1 MKNVAE
7 DILMGKQAGL
17 GDHLF
22 LGQGSAL
29 RTLKRFLLE
38 RWQSMRKRVKKE
50 EVAKLVTR
58 PKKWGKGQPEDTKYS
73 ERRLRGP

>member
-1 MKNVAE
+1 MGRQPGLE
-7 DILMGKQAGL
+7 DR
-17 GDHLF
+17 LF
-22 LGQGSAL
+22 LGQGSAF
-29 RTLKRFLLE
+29 RTLKRLLLE
-38 RWQSMRKRVKKE
+38 RWQSVRKRVKKE

>member
-1 MKNVAE
+1 MK
-7 DILMGKQAGL
+7 LMGKQAGL
-17 GDHLF
+17 GDRLF

-73 ERRLRGP
+73 ERRLGGP